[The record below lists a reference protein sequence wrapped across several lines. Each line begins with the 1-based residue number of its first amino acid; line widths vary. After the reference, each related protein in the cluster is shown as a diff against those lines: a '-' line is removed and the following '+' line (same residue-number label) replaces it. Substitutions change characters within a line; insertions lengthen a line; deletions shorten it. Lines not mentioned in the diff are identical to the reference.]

1 MKRNDLDL
9 YKNPEVLICET
20 FCLEN
25 QKQKLKPHEKSHIT
39 AKET

>member
-1 MKRNDLDL
+1 MNRSDLDL
-9 YKNPEVLICET
+9 YKNMDVLICET

-25 QKQKLKPHEKSHIT
+25 QKEELEPHEKSHIT